1 MIRRG
6 CMKSVAIKGLKEFEL
21 KEIDEPSINGENVVV
36 DVKKAGICGSDIHYW
51 DVGQPAGLVMGHEF
65 CGIVLD
71 PGSRNDLKI
80 GDRVTA
86 LPISP
91 CDIVMHVYLEIR
103 SIVLKLGLEL

>member
-1 MIRRG
+1 
-6 CMKSVAIKGLKEFEL
+6 MKSVAIKGLKEFEL

-51 DVGQPAGLVMGHEF
+51 DVGQPVGLVMGHEF
-65 CGIVLD
+65 CGTVLD
-71 PGSRNDLKI
+71 PGNRNDLKV

-91 CDIVMHVYLEIR
+91 LSLIHI
-103 SIVLKLGLEL
+103 

>member
-1 MIRRG
+1 
-6 CMKSVAIKGLKEFEL
+6 MKSVAIKGLKEFEL

-36 DVKKAGICGSDIHYW
+36 EVKKAGICGSDIHYW

-71 PGSRNDLKI
+71 PGSRNDLKV

-91 CDIVMHVYLEIR
+91 CGHCDA
-103 SIVLKLGLEL
+103 